1 MSFAK
6 EKDFQKALVELLTT
20 KKGWM
25 DGVLEY
31 PSEAEL
37 ISNWK
42 NVLERI
48 NQDKLNG
55 RTISNNEMDKILNQL
70 RDLKTP
76 NEINKFINGKEISI
90 IGDDGKQLVLFN
102 YDRNSIGLG
111 KSVYQ
116 IAIEPRFTA
125 SNELGLSGRGDICL
139 LINGMPVIHIELKR
153 SGVAVGEAC
162 NQIEKYSKRGYFTGI
177 FSLIQIFVAM
187 NPDEA
192 LYFANPGKNG
202 VFNKKFFFNW
212 ADVNNIAINRWDK
225 FAGEF
230 LNIPKAHELVGFYT
244 IADKSDGVLK
254 VMRSYQYYASSGI
267 RDRVSRVAWGRKT
280 RGGYVWHTT
289 GSGKTMT
296 SFKSAQLISE
306 HKLADKV
313 VFLVDRIELATQ
325 SSLNYKSFCLD
336 DSDVSDTKSCDDLVK
351 KLADDDNTLIITSIQ
366 KMGKIDDEIIARKKR
381 EFDKISKKRMVIIID
396 EAHRSTFGENI
407 KRIRDNFSSA
417 ILFGFTGTP
426 IHEENAKDGNTT
438 SDIFGDEIHR
448 YNISDGIRDGNVLGF
463 DITAVKTYQDRDIRE
478 KVALKKANASSVA
491 DALND
496 EAKQKIY
503 DEWNSK
509 SMVELEKVAE
519 SIFDDEKHKRLVVK
533 DIKNRFASV
542 SRAGKYHAMLTA
554 RSIEDAIIY
563 YRLFKE
569 LAPELKVAGLFDPSI
584 DNSGLKAL
592 DKEAGILEMLEDYN
606 NTFGKSFTMP
616 DYKSYKADISAR
628 LAHKDAYK
636 NISGAGCL
644 DILIVVDM
652 MLTGYDS
659 KWVNTIFIDRL
670 MEYEKII
677 QSFSRTNRVFDAH
690 KPFGNVFYYYKTN
703 TMAENIDKAFKL
715 YGDSSIKGLFVD
727 KIRDNLANM
736 NKAFDEICSVFSSA
750 GISDFDSLPSD
761 DESIAKFVKAMKMLE
776 KYKNSA
782 ELQGF
787 RLDDVK
793 NGVYEW
799 QE

>member
-177 FSLIQIFVAM
+177 FSLVQIFVAM

-192 LYFANPGKNG
+192 LYFANPGKDG

-212 ADVNNIAINRWDK
+212 ADVNNIAINSWDK

-254 VMRSYQYYASSGI
+254 VMRSYQYYASSAI
-267 RDRVSRVAWGRKT
+267 RNIVSQVAWGRKT

-351 KLADDDNTLIITSIQ
+351 KLADDENTLIITSIQ

-417 ILFGFTGTP
+417 VLFGFTGTP

-491 DALND
+491 DALSD

-542 SRAGKYHAMLTA
+542 SRAGKYHAMLTT

>member
-116 IAIEPRFTA
+116 IAIEPKFTA

-212 ADVNNIAINRWDK
+212 ADVNNIAINSWDK

-254 VMRSYQYYASSGI
+254 VMRSYQYYASSAI
-267 RDRVSRVAWGRKT
+267 RNIVSQVAWGRKT

-351 KLADDDNTLIITSIQ
+351 KLADDENTLIITSIQ

-417 ILFGFTGTP
+417 VLFGFTGTP

-542 SRAGKYHAMLTA
+542 SRAGKYHAMLTT

-569 LAPELKVAGLFDPSI
+569 LVPELKVAGLFDPSI
-584 DNSGLKAL
+584 DNSGTVAFF
-592 DKEAGILEMLEDYN
+592 KEDGILEMLKDYN

-628 LAHKDAYK
+628 LAHKDA
-636 NISGAGCL
+636 
-644 DILIVVDM
+644 
-652 MLTGYDS
+652 
-659 KWVNTIFIDRL
+659 
-670 MEYEKII
+670 
-677 QSFSRTNRVFDAH
+677 
-690 KPFGNVFYYYKTN
+690 
-703 TMAENIDKAFKL
+703 
-715 YGDSSIKGLFVD
+715 
-727 KIRDNLANM
+727 
-736 NKAFDEICSVFSSA
+736 
-750 GISDFDSLPSD
+750 
-761 DESIAKFVKAMKMLE
+761 
-776 KYKNSA
+776 
-782 ELQGF
+782 
-787 RLDDVK
+787 
-793 NGVYEW
+793 
-799 QE
+799 

>member
-1 MSFAK
+1 MSFTK
-6 EKDFQKALVELLTT
+6 EKEFQKALVELLTT

-31 PSEAEL
+31 PSENEL
-37 ISNWK
+37 IANWK
-42 NVLERI
+42 SVLERI
-48 NQDKLNG
+48 NQNKLNG
-55 RTISNNEMDKILNQL
+55 RKISDNEMDKILNQL
-70 RDLKTP
+70 RELKTP

-90 IGDDGKQLVLFN
+90 IGDDGNTLALFN

-116 IAIEPRFTA
+116 IAIEPRFEA
-125 SNELGLSGRGDICL
+125 NNELGLSGRGDICL

-153 SGVAVGEAC
+153 SGVPVKQAC

-192 LYFANPGKNG
+192 LYFANPGKDG
-202 VFNKKFFFNW
+202 VFNDKFFFSW
-212 ADVNNIAINRWDK
+212 ADIYNVAINRWDK

-244 IADKSDGVLK
+244 IADRSDGVLK

-267 RDRVSRVAWGRKT
+267 RNIVSKVAWGSKT

-313 VFLVDRIELATQ
+313 VFLVDRIELGVQ

-336 DSDVSDTKSCDDLVK
+336 DDDVSDTKSCDDLIK
-351 KLADDDNTLIITSIQ
+351 KLADDENTLIITSIQ
-366 KMGKIDDEIIARKKR
+366 KMGKIDDEIIARRKKDF
-381 EFDKISKKRMVIIID
+381 EKISKKRMVIIID

-407 KRIRDNFSSA
+407 KRIRDNFGSA
-417 ILFGFTGTP
+417 VFFGFTGTP

-463 DITAVKTYQDRDIRE
+463 DITAVKTYQDSDIKE
-478 KVALKKANASSVA
+478 IVALKKASASSVA

-496 EAKQKIY
+496 PAKQKIY

-519 SIFDDEKHKRLVVK
+519 SIFDDEKHKRLVVE
-533 DIKNRFASV
+533 DIKKKFASV
-542 SRAGKYHAMLTA
+542 SRAGKYHAMLTV

-563 YRLFKE
+563 YRLFKSI
-569 LAPELKVAGLFDPSI
+569 APELKVAGLFDPSI
-584 DNSGLKAL
+584 DNSGAVAFF
-592 DKEAGILEMLEDYN
+592 KEDGILEMLEDYN

-636 NISGAGCL
+636 YISGAGCL

-677 QSFSRTNRVFDAH
+677 QSFSRTNRIFDAY
-690 KPFGNVFYYYKTN
+690 KLFGNVFYYYKTN

-736 NKAFDEICSVFSSA
+736 NKAFDEICSVFKNA
-750 GISDFDSLPSD
+750 GIVNFNSLPSD
-761 DESIAKFVKAMKMLE
+761 DESVAKFAKAMKMLE

-793 NGVYEW
+793 NGVYQW

>member
-1 MSFAK
+1 MYEGFKMSFAK
-6 EKDFQKALVELLTT
+6 EKDFQKALVELLTK

-351 KLADDDNTLIITSIQ
+351 KLADDENTLIITSIQ

-381 EFDKISKKRMVIIID
+381 EFEKISKK
-396 EAHRSTFGENI
+396 
-407 KRIRDNFSSA
+407 
-417 ILFGFTGTP
+417 
-426 IHEENAKDGNTT
+426 
-438 SDIFGDEIHR
+438 
-448 YNISDGIRDGNVLGF
+448 
-463 DITAVKTYQDRDIRE
+463 
-478 KVALKKANASSVA
+478 
-491 DALND
+491 
-496 EAKQKIY
+496 
-503 DEWNSK
+503 EW
-509 SMVELEKVAE
+509 
-519 SIFDDEKHKRLVVK
+519 
-533 DIKNRFASV
+533 
-542 SRAGKYHAMLTA
+542 
-554 RSIEDAIIY
+554 
-563 YRLFKE
+563 
-569 LAPELKVAGLFDPSI
+569 
-584 DNSGLKAL
+584 
-592 DKEAGILEMLEDYN
+592 
-606 NTFGKSFTMP
+606 
-616 DYKSYKADISAR
+616 
-628 LAHKDAYK
+628 
-636 NISGAGCL
+636 
-644 DILIVVDM
+644 
-652 MLTGYDS
+652 
-659 KWVNTIFIDRL
+659 
-670 MEYEKII
+670 
-677 QSFSRTNRVFDAH
+677 
-690 KPFGNVFYYYKTN
+690 
-703 TMAENIDKAFKL
+703 
-715 YGDSSIKGLFVD
+715 
-727 KIRDNLANM
+727 
-736 NKAFDEICSVFSSA
+736 
-750 GISDFDSLPSD
+750 
-761 DESIAKFVKAMKMLE
+761 
-776 KYKNSA
+776 
-782 ELQGF
+782 
-787 RLDDVK
+787 
-793 NGVYEW
+793 
-799 QE
+799 